1 MTKPIKVLLIEDDPN
16 QSQQFQT
23 LFQRVRGVHF
33 EVIIADQLSKGLQ
46 ELKGETVDA
55 VLLEALHPAFVD
67 RRTGGRQH
75 LAGTRL
81 RHVEREA
88 RGGLAEHLRG
98 AAVAG
103 VAVAGHL
110 RADRAAVA
118 RLAAEWFA
126 TRFVAGTGQ

>member
-55 VLLEALHPAFVD
+55 VLLDL
-67 RRTGGRQH
+67 
-75 LAGTRL
+75 LATW
-81 RHVEREA
+81 VPDE
-88 RGGLAEHLRG
+88 
-98 AAVAG
+98 
-103 VAVAGHL
+103 
-110 RADRAAVA
+110 
-118 RLAAEWFA
+118 A
-126 TRFVAGTGQ
+126 TRNRILVDNPETLYGFPKSA